1 MKKCLLF
8 FLLLTPFFSFSQTDY
23 SSRWEDFF
31 SYNSVK
37 DFITVDNNIYAL
49 TDNAV
54 FMYDINSK
62 ETQKLSSINGLS
74 GETTSAI
81 HFNTSNRRLVIG
93 YETGLIEIL
102 NEDGTIKISADI
114 VNFNQ
119 SGEKRINHISEF
131 NNKLYISTPF
141 AIVVYDIDKLE
152 FGDTYFIGENSTSVR
167 INQTL
172 IANNQIYAA
181 TENGIYVAS
190 LSNPNLIDFNNW
202 PLLFT
207 GNYSNII
214 RFNALIYASIGNDLI
229 KINGSNSTV
238 EKTFPNRIKRL
249 KSNGQN
255 LIITSELEAT
265 VLNTSL
271 TQVYKS
277 SQTANYNFT
286 LNNAS
291 SFGNDL
297 FLATNEYG
305 ILQTPFSSN
314 QSFTEIHPKGPLSNS
329 VFSMDALNKNIWFV
343 YGGYNSAYV
352 PTENLKGF
360 SHYNGSEWKNTAF
373 TTAFPMYDLV
383 HVTIDPNHDN
393 RAFISSFSDTNSGNI
408 LSGGGLLEVVDDQ
421 IINFYNSKNS
431 PLEDLFPNDPNRITT
446 RINGTT
452 FDNQGDLWVTD
463 VLATN
468 KLKKLSSGGVWESFD
483 IRSVQTNKA
492 EELNTVKVDKSN
504 SLWIGTRRNGA
515 YVFNQTGDRKRALT
529 TEPTK
534 GNLPHANVRTIAVD
548 RNNKI
553 WLGTQSGL
561 AVFYNANGLF
571 EASIYDAE
579 PIIILDDGIPKKLL
593 GNQTIN
599 SIAID
604 GADNKWFGTDNGGV
618 LYTNPSGQKTLAS
631 FNKDNSPLPSN
642 KILNISV
649 DITNGKV
656 YFATD
661 KGVVAYNSKV
671 ASFGETLE
679 EVYAYP
685 NPALK
690 NHQIITIDG
699 RNGNHLPKGTNV
711 KILDVAGN
719 LVYETNVVEGQ
730 EIQGGKV
737 VWNKTNLAGQ
747 KVASGIYI
755 VLLSN
760 DDASET
766 TSTKIAIIN

>member
-1 MKKCLLF
+1 MKKNFLF
-8 FLLLTPFFSFSQTDY
+8 FLVFFPFFLFSQTDF
-23 SSRWEDFF
+23 SNRWEDFF
-31 SYNSVK
+31 SYNNVK
-37 DFITVDNNIYAL
+37 DFIVVDDNMYAL

-54 FMYDINSK
+54 FVYNTNTK
-62 ETQKLSSINGLS
+62 EIQKLSSINGLS

-81 HFNTSNRRLVIG
+81 YYNSLHKRLVIG
-93 YETGLIEIL
+93 YETGLIEVL
-102 NEDGTIKISADI
+102 DDDGTITISKDI

-119 SGEKRINHISEF
+119 SGEKRINHISEL
-131 NNKLYISTPF
+131 NDKLYISTPF

-152 FGDTYFIGENSTSVR
+152 FGDTYFIGANSSSVK

-172 IANNQIYAA
+172 IADNQLYAA
-181 TENGIYVAS
+181 TENGIYKAS
-190 LSNPNLIDFNNW
+190 LSNVNLIDFNNW
-202 PLLFT
+202 QQLFSGEYT
-207 GNYSNII
+207 NII
-214 RFNALIYASIGNDLI
+214 EFNTFIYASIGSDLI
-229 KINGSNSTV
+229 KINGANSTV
-238 EKTFPNRIKRL
+238 EKTFTNSIKKL
-249 KSNGQN
+249 KNNNQN
-255 LIITSELEAT
+255 LIVTTQTEAQI
-265 VLNTSL
+265 LNTNLSEI
-271 TQVYKS
+271 YKS
-277 SQTANYNFT
+277 TPTTNYNFT
-286 LNNAS
+286 LNSAS
-291 SFGNDL
+291 THNGNL
-297 FLATNEYG
+297 LLATNEFG
-305 ILQTPFSSN
+305 VLQIPVSGN
-314 QSFTEIHPKGPLSNS
+314 QTFTEIHPKGPLSNS
-329 VFSMDALNKNIWFV
+329 VFNMDALNKNIWFV
-343 YGGYNSAYV
+343 YGGYTSAYV
-352 PTENLKGF
+352 PTGNLKGY
-360 SHYNGSEWKNTAF
+360 SHYNGTVWKNTLF
-373 TTAFPMYDLV
+373 TAAFPVLDLV
-383 HVTIDPNHDN
+383 NVTIDPTQEN
-393 RAFISSFSDTNSGNI
+393 RVFLSSFADTNSGNI
-408 LSGGGLLEVVDDQ
+408 LSGGGLFEVVDDQ

-431 PLEDLFPNDPNRITT
+431 PLEDLFPSDPNRITT
-446 RINGTT
+446 RVNGTV
-452 FDNQGDLWVTD
+452 FDTQGNLWVTD
-463 VLATN
+463 ALASN
-468 KLKKLSSGGVWESFD
+468 KLKKLSSAGVWKSVD
-483 IRSVQTNKA
+483 LRSIQTNSA
-492 EELNTVKVDKSN
+492 EEVNSVIVDKIN
-504 SLWIGTRRNGA
+504 SLWMGTRRNGV
-515 YVFNQTGDRKRALT
+515 YVYNETGERKRALT

-534 GNLPHANVRTIAVD
+534 GNLPHANVRAIAAD
-548 RNNKI
+548 GNNKI
-553 WLGTQSGL
+553 WIGTQSGL
-561 AVFYNANGLF
+561 VVFYNASGLF

-599 SIAID
+599 SIAVD

-642 KILNISV
+642 KILKISV

-661 KGVVAYNSKV
+661 KGVVAYNSNV

-690 NHQIITIDG
+690 NHQTITIDG
-699 RNGNHLPKGTNV
+699 KNGNHLPKGTNV

-737 VWNKTNLAGQ
+737 VWNKTNLAGK

>member
-1 MKKCLLF
+1 MKKNALF
-8 FLLLTPFFSFSQTDY
+8 FLLLIPFFSFSQTDF
-23 SSRWEDFF
+23 SNRWEDFF
-31 SYNSVK
+31 SYNNVK
-37 DFITVDNNIYAL
+37 DFLIVDDKIYAL

-54 FMYDINSK
+54 FIYDTSSN

-81 HFNTSNRRLVIG
+81 HFNISKRRLVIG
-93 YETGLIEIL
+93 YETGLIEVL

-114 VNFNQ
+114 ANFNQ

-152 FGDTYFIGENSTSVR
+152 FGDTYFIGANSTSVK

-181 TENGIYVAS
+181 TENGIYVAN

-202 PLLFT
+202 PLLFA
-207 GNYSNII
+207 GNYLNII
-214 RFNALIYASIGNDLI
+214 RFNALIYASIGNDLV

-238 EKTFPNRIKRL
+238 EKTFPNTIKKL
-249 KSNGQN
+249 KSSGQN

-271 TQVYKS
+271 LQVYKS

-305 ILQTPFSSN
+305 ILQIPISGN

-343 YGGYNSAYV
+343 YGGYSSAYV
-352 PTENLKGF
+352 PTGNLKGF
-360 SHYNGSEWKNTAF
+360 SHYNGAEWKNTEF
-373 TTAFPMYDLV
+373 TTAFPVYDLV
-383 HVTIDPNHDN
+383 HVTIDPNRDN
-393 RAFISSFSDTNSGNI
+393 SVFISSFSDTNSGNI

-421 IINFYNSKNS
+421 ILNFYNSKNS

-452 FDNQGDLWVTD
+452 FDNQGNLWITD
-463 VLATN
+463 VLAIN
-468 KLKKLSSGGVWESFD
+468 KLKKLSPGGVWQSFD
-483 IRSVQTNKA
+483 IRSIQTNKA
-492 EELNTVKVDKSN
+492 EELNTIKVDKSN

-579 PIIILDDGIPKKLL
+579 PVIILDDGIPKKLL

-599 SIAID
+599 SIVVD

-661 KGVVAYNSKV
+661 KGVVAYNSNV

-690 NHQIITIDG
+690 NHQTITIDG
-699 RNGNHLPKGTNV
+699 KNGNHLPKGTNV

-730 EIQGGKV
+730 ETQGGKV

-747 KVASGIYI
+747 KVTSGIYI

-766 TSTKIAIIN
+766 TTTKIAIIN

>member
-1 MKKCLLF
+1 MKKTILF
-8 FLLLTPFFSFSQTDY
+8 FLLLIPFFSFSQTDF
-23 SSRWEDFF
+23 SNRWEDFF
-31 SYNSVK
+31 SYNNVK
-37 DFITVDNNIYAL
+37 DFIIIDQNIYAI

-54 FMYDINSK
+54 FIYNTISK
-62 ETQKLSSINGLS
+62 ETRKLSSINGLS
-74 GETTSAI
+74 GETVSVI
-81 HFNTSNRRLVIG
+81 HFNRLNNRLVIG
-93 YETGLIEIL
+93 YETGLIEVL
-102 NEDGTIKISADI
+102 NEDGTIKISKDI

-119 SGEKRINHISEF
+119 SGEKQINHISEL
-131 NNKLYISTPF
+131 NNKLYFSTPF
-141 AIVVYDIDKLE
+141 AVVVYDIDKLE
-152 FGDTYFIGENSTSVR
+152 FGDTYFIGANSTSVK
-167 INQTL
+167 ISQTL
-172 IANNQIYAA
+172 ITNNQIYAA
-181 TENGIYVAS
+181 TENGIYVAN

-202 PLLFT
+202 QLSFT
-207 GNYSNII
+207 GNYTNIV
-214 RFNALIYASIGNDLI
+214 RFNNLIYASIGADLVQ
-229 KINGSNSTV
+229 INGSNSTV
-238 EKTFPNRIKRL
+238 VKTFPNTIKKL

-255 LIITSELEAT
+255 LIVTSQQEAT
-265 VLNTSL
+265 VLNINMNE
-271 TQVYKS
+271 VYKS
-277 SQTANYNFT
+277 TPTVTYNFT

-291 SFGNDL
+291 SLGNNL
-297 FLATNEYG
+297 LLATNEYG
-305 ILQTPFSSN
+305 ILQIPISGN
-314 QSFTEIHPKGPLSNS
+314 QTFTEIHPKGPLSNS

-352 PTENLKGF
+352 PIGNLKGF
-360 SHYNGSEWKNTAF
+360 SHYNGSEWKNTVF
-373 TTAFPMYDLV
+373 TNAFPVYDLV
-383 HVTIDPNHDN
+383 NVTIDPNHNN
-393 RAFISSFSDTNSGNI
+393 RAFLSSYSDTNSGNI
-408 LSGGGLLEVVDDQ
+408 LSGGGLFEVVDDK

-431 PLEDLFPNDPNRITT
+431 PLEDLFPNDVNRITT
-446 RINGTT
+446 RISGTI
-452 FDNQGDLWVTD
+452 FDNQGNLWVTD
-463 VLATN
+463 AKATN
-468 KLKKLSSGGVWESFD
+468 KLKKFSSSGTWQVFD
-483 IRSVQTNKA
+483 LRTLQTNEA
-492 EELNTVKVDKSN
+492 EEVNTIKVDKLN

-515 YVFNQTGDRKRALT
+515 YIFNETGDRKRALT

-534 GNLPHANVRTIAVD
+534 GSLPHANVRTIAID
-548 RNNKI
+548 KNNKI

-561 AVFYNANGLF
+561 AVFYNANGIF
-571 EASIYDAE
+571 EASVYDSE

-593 GNQTIN
+593 GNQTVN
-599 SIAID
+599 SIAVD

-649 DITNGKV
+649 DVTNGKV

-661 KGVVAYNSKV
+661 KGVVAYNSNV

-690 NHQIITIDG
+690 KHQIITIDG
-699 RNGNHLPKGTNV
+699 KNGNHLPKGTNV

-737 VWNKTNLAGQ
+737 VWNKTNLAGK

-755 VLLSN
+755 VLLTN

>member
-1 MKKCLLF
+1 MKKNVLF
-8 FLLLTPFFSFSQTDY
+8 FLLLIPFFLFSQTDY
-23 SSRWEDFF
+23 SNRWEDFY
-31 SYNSVK
+31 SYNNVK
-37 DFITVDNNIYAL
+37 DFIPINDKIYAL

-54 FMYDINSK
+54 FIYDVNSK
-62 ETQKLSSINGLS
+62 ETQKLSSINGFS
-74 GETTSAI
+74 GETTSAV
-81 HFNTSNRRLVIG
+81 HYNTSNERLVIG

-102 NEDGTIKISADI
+102 SQDGSIKISADI

-119 SGEKRINHISEF
+119 SGEKRINHITEF

-141 AIVVYDIDKLE
+141 AVVVYDIDKLE
-152 FGDTYFIGENSTSVR
+152 FGDTYFIGANSTSVK

-181 TENGIYVAS
+181 TENGIYVAN
-190 LSNPNLIDFNNW
+190 LANPNLIDFNNW
-202 PLLFT
+202 QLIFV
-207 GNYSNII
+207 GNYTNITK
-214 RFNALIYASIGNDLI
+214 FNTKVYASIGNDLI
-229 KINGSNSTV
+229 SIQGTNVTV
-238 EKTFPNRIKRL
+238 EKSFTSAIKKL
-249 KSNGQN
+249 KTNTQN
-255 LIITSELEAT
+255 LVVTTNLFAT
-265 VLNTSL
+265 VFNTSL
-271 TQVYKS
+271 TQVYQS
-277 SQTANYNFT
+277 RPTVDYNFT

-291 SFGNDL
+291 TFGNDL
-297 FLATNEYG
+297 FLATKEFG
-305 ILQTPFSSN
+305 ILKTPISGGQN
-314 QSFTEIHPKGPLSNS
+314 FTQIHPKGPLSNA
-329 VFSMDALNKNIWFV
+329 VFSMDVLDKNIWVV
-343 YGGYNSAYV
+343 YGGYSSAYV
-352 PTENLKGF
+352 PTGNLKGF
-360 SHYNGSEWKNTAF
+360 SHYNGSEWKNTTF
-373 TTAFPMYDLV
+373 TNAMPILDLV
-383 HVTIDPNHDN
+383 NVTIDPNHEN
-393 RAFISSFSDTNSGNI
+393 RAFLSSYSDTNSGNI

-421 IINFYNSKNS
+421 ILNFYNSRNS
-431 PLEDLFPNDPNRITT
+431 PLEDLFPTDPNRITT

-452 FDNQGDLWVTD
+452 FDSQGNLWVTD
-463 VLATN
+463 AIASD
-468 KLKKLSSGGVWESFD
+468 KLKKLTPNGTWQAFD
-483 IRSVQTNKA
+483 LRSLQTNKA
-492 EELNTVKVDKSN
+492 EELNTIKVDKSN

-515 YVFNQTGDRKRALT
+515 YVFNETGLRKRALT

-534 GNLPHANVRTIAVD
+534 GNLPHANVRTIAID
-548 RNNKI
+548 KNNRV

-561 AVFYNANGLF
+561 AVFYNPNGLF
-571 EASIYDAE
+571 DANIYDAE

-599 SIAID
+599 TIAVD

-618 LYTNPSGQKTLAS
+618 LYTNPNGQNTIRS

-649 DITNGKV
+649 DFTNGKV

-679 EVYAYP
+679 AVYAYP

-690 NHQIITIDG
+690 NHQTVTIDG
-699 RNGNHLPKGTNV
+699 KNGNHLPKGTNV

-737 VWNKTNLAGQ
+737 VWNKTNLAGK

-760 DDASET
+760 DDATEST
-766 TSTKIAIIN
+766 TTKIAIIN

>member
-1 MKKCLLF
+1 MKKNFLF
-8 FLLLTPFFSFSQTDY
+8 FLVFIPFFLFSQTDF
-23 SSRWEDFF
+23 SNRWEDFF
-31 SYNSVK
+31 SYNNVK
-37 DFITVDNNIYAL
+37 DFIVVDDNLYAL

-54 FMYDINSK
+54 FVYNTNTK
-62 ETQKLSSINGLS
+62 EIQKLSSINGLS

-81 HFNTSNRRLVIG
+81 YYNSLHRRLVIG
-93 YETGLIEIL
+93 YETGLIEVL
-102 NEDGTIKISADI
+102 DENGTITISKDI

-119 SGEKRINHISEF
+119 SGEKRINHISEL

-152 FGDTYFIGENSTSVR
+152 FGDTYFIGANSSSVK

-172 IANNQIYAA
+172 IADNQIYAA
-181 TENGIYVAS
+181 TENGIYKAS
-190 LSNPNLIDFNNW
+190 LSNINLIDFNNW
-202 PLLFT
+202 QQLFSGEYT
-207 GNYSNII
+207 NII
-214 RFNALIYASIGNDLI
+214 EFNTFIYASIGNDLT
-229 KINGSNSTV
+229 KINGANSTI
-238 EKTFPNRIKRL
+238 EKTFANPIKKL
-249 KSNGQN
+249 KNNNQN
-255 LIITSELEAT
+255 LIVTTQTEAQI
-265 VLNTSL
+265 LNTNLSEI
-271 TQVYKS
+271 YKS
-277 SQTANYNFT
+277 TPTTNYNFT
-286 LNNAS
+286 LNSAS
-291 SFGNDL
+291 THNGNL
-297 FLATNEYG
+297 LLATNQFG
-305 ILQTPFSSN
+305 VLQIPVSGN
-314 QSFTEIHPKGPLSNS
+314 QTFTEIHPKGPLSNS
-329 VFSMDALNKNIWFV
+329 VFNMDAFNKNIWFV
-343 YGGYNSAYV
+343 YGGYTSAYV
-352 PTENLKGF
+352 PTGNLKGY
-360 SHYNGSEWKNTAF
+360 SHYNGSVWKNTLF
-373 TTAFPMYDLV
+373 TAAFPVLDLV
-383 HVTIDPNHDN
+383 NVTIDPTQEN
-393 RAFISSFSDTNSGNI
+393 RVFLSSFADTNSGNI

-431 PLEDLFPNDPNRITT
+431 PLEDLFPSDPNRITT
-446 RINGTT
+446 RVNGTV
-452 FDNQGDLWVTD
+452 FDAQGNLWVTD
-463 VLATN
+463 ALASN
-468 KLKKLSSGGVWESFD
+468 KLKKLSSGGVWQSVD
-483 IRSVQTNKA
+483 LRSIQTNSA
-492 EELNTVKVDKSN
+492 EELNSIIVDKTN
-504 SLWIGTRRNGA
+504 SLWMGTRRNGA
-515 YVFNQTGDRKRALT
+515 YVYNETGDRKRALT

-534 GNLPHANVRTIAVD
+534 GNLPHANVRAIAAD
-548 RNNKI
+548 GNNKI
-553 WLGTQSGL
+553 WIGTQSGL
-561 AVFYNANGLF
+561 VVFYNASGLF

-599 SIAID
+599 SIAVD

-631 FNKDNSPLPSN
+631 FNRDNSPLPSN
-642 KILNISV
+642 KILKISV

-661 KGVVAYNSKV
+661 KGVVAYNSNV

-690 NHQIITIDG
+690 NHQTITIDG
-699 RNGNHLPKGTNV
+699 KNGNHLPKGTNV

-737 VWNKTNLAGQ
+737 VWDKTNLAGK